1 MEWRGESGGGDES
14 CIENNLIHIPLSAAE
29 DTMATVGFEEMQHDK
44 LVMSV
49 ARALALANEAA
60 LTQGTEPAQSLVT
73 ITEEISS
80 AGRVWRIHYGPRNY
94 VGRRGG
100 DLIVLVDERTEAV
113 QRIIRGQ

>member
-1 MEWRGESGGGDES
+1 MSTDS
-14 CIENNLIHIPLSAAE
+14 L
-29 DTMATVGFEEMQHDK
+29 EEMQQDR

-60 LTQGTEPAQSLVT
+60 LEQGTAPSNSLVT
-73 ITEEISS
+73 ITEETSP
-80 AGRVWRIHYGPRNY
+80 AGRQWRIHYGPRDY

-100 DLIVLVDERTEAV
+100 DLIVLVDESSAAV